1 MQNKKNQ
8 TSVGQMIQRC
18 HKWRQ
23 KRKQYMDLARQT
35 TDEIERERLLQT
47 AEHYGR
53 IVNEEQ
59 IKIDS
64 QRDPKDKAVTE
75 IVESAENAEPTDTN
89 DEEEIEY
96 TLNTNDIAEQAT
108 VEIVTK
114 IKSAL
119 LSLFSSFVSI
129 LINLNYFFHV
139 CVKVI

>member
-1 MQNKKNQ
+1 LKEQDGKKAVKKVYFQKKRKTMQNKKNQ

-23 KRKQYMDLARQT
+23 KRKQYIDQARQT

-64 QRDPKDKAVTE
+64 QRDPKDKNTAIEE
-75 IVESAENAEPTDTN
+75 IAESVENSDTKESDE
-89 DEEEIEY
+89 DEEMGFP
-96 TLNTNDIAEQAT
+96 DFIA
-108 VEIVTK
+108 
-114 IKSAL
+114 
-119 LSLFSSFVSI
+119 
-129 LINLNYFFHV
+129 NL
-139 CVKVI
+139 K